1 MIDELPEEL
10 TDPLEDDLSKELMQ
24 RHVLEVLYEGD
35 RAFYSLSQVSSSL
48 DASRETVR
56 DRLNEMVEL
65 DVLKKDAINNGDIWW
80 INRPESEH
88 PVPPDVTVH
97 PEKQEETVSEFFS
110 QIHIRVA
117 GIALLCSVVG
127 GILVWLGVLGTSV
140 SLPFTIPTDLLI
152 AYGLATTFV
161 SYILFLLFVI
171 VWVMEKS
178 LLPEGESITVDNLL
192 DRG

>member
-192 DRG
+192 NRG